1 MIRLGLTIL
10 GLCLATTGFASPD
23 DGEPVSAT
31 PIDVAQ
37 PEDVES
43 APLTGVDLAVSGI
56 EPELASGLETTA
68 DSDET
73 ENVQA
78 GETENYD
85 SINNAV
91 GTTSS
96 GKIEKGKGMEFVWA
110 AYGVSWAVLLLYTGS
125 VVRRW
130 WNSDSQG
137 DPA

>member
-1 MIRLGLTIL
+1 MIRLGFTIL

-23 DGEPVSAT
+23 DGEPVSVT

-43 APLTGVDLAVSGI
+43 APLTGIDLAVPGI
-56 EPELASGLETTA
+56 EPELASGVETTA
-68 DSDET
+68 DLDET